1 LSRWFDPAQRSR
13 LTAMFTPCYV
23 IGNALSWALGG
34 WLVVS
39 LGWRYAFWI
48 PGALL
53 LAFGTFWYLLARD
66 NPAQVMA
73 PREQVSQA
81 AGTPLDLKTNVM
93 AILEHPQLRRALL
106 TCFLSG
112 MVKDSLTL
120 WGPTYIMEQQQLDLQ
135 VVSLV
140 GMSIPMA
147 GAAGVILAGWIAHRL
162 SRGEAPIIAGL
173 ALIMGL
179 AALGLYSTSSL
190 QVRWLSLGMLITIA
204 LGSHGMNSL
213 LVASL
218 PLSLGPKGN
227 VSSAAATLTSS
238 SYVGGGLSVALVGV
252 LQDHFGWSAVCVW
265 WIAIAVAIA
274 LLISHQIVSER
285 TGKRCR
291 RG

>member
-1 LSRWFDPAQRSR
+1 
-13 LTAMFTPCYV
+13 
-23 IGNALSWALGG
+23 
-34 WLVVS
+34 
-39 LGWRYAFWI
+39 
-48 PGALL
+48 
-53 LAFGTFWYLLARD
+53 
-66 NPAQVMA
+66 
-73 PREQVSQA
+73 
-81 AGTPLDLKTNVM
+81 
-93 AILEHPQLRRALL
+93 
-106 TCFLSG
+106 
-112 MVKDSLTL
+112 
-120 WGPTYIMEQQQLDLQ
+120 
-135 VVSLV
+135 
-140 GMSIPMA
+140 MSIPMA

-238 SYVGGGLSVALVGV
+238 SYVGGGLSVALVG
-252 LQDHFGWSAVCVW
+252 
-265 WIAIAVAIA
+265 
-274 LLISHQIVSER
+274 
-285 TGKRCR
+285 GKRCR